1 MGILG
6 CEYAYISENPDLIAV
21 FRNCV
26 VQYVKNTTCA
36 SGTKV
41 SWVAAQRELLVHAYS
56 WLLYHFDQGEAHKI
70 HRSLI
75 VHSLFWL
82 AFAKSFDDRSKPRRI
97 PFNPVIW
104 RDNIR
109 GGLTT
114 MKAIGDPMDKADRL
128 FSTLGALFDNVCLQR
143 LAVGEPCRPDY
154 KKQEDEIVQ
163 HLGKLSRD
171 KQHDAFPLPTSIPK
185 PIFVLE
191 PSHRWWTEMPGAPRG
206 VLMTRRAQ
214 VPPEELESDD
224 ESETE
229 AVAPDSTDTEMY
241 QATERSLLITHDSQA
256 LKVQNV
262 ARIQCQA
269 KAEARSSVQAQFY
282 EVVDQD
288 IRHVCLK
295 RESEERDSEPKCW
308 PSPQYR
314 P

>member
-6 CEYAYISENPDLIAV
+6 CEYAYISDNTDLIAV
-21 FRNCV
+21 FHNCV
-26 VQYVKNTTCA
+26 AQYVKNTTCD

-41 SWVAAQRELLVHAYS
+41 SWAATQRELLVHTYS
-56 WLLYHFDQGEAHKI
+56 WLLYHFDQGEMHKI
-70 HRSLI
+70 HQSLI

-82 AFAKSFDDRSKPRRI
+82 AFAKSCDDRSKPGRI
-97 PFNPVIW
+97 RFNPVIW

-109 GGLTT
+109 SGLTV

-128 FSTLGALFDNVCLQR
+128 FSTLIALFDDVRLQR

-171 KQHDAFPLPTSIPK
+171 KQHDTFPLPASIPK

-206 VLMTRRAQ
+206 VLMTRGVQ

-224 ESETE
+224 ESEEE

-241 QATERSLLITHDSQA
+241 QVTE
-256 LKVQNV
+256 
-262 ARIQCQA
+262 
-269 KAEARSSVQAQFY
+269 
-282 EVVDQD
+282 
-288 IRHVCLK
+288 
-295 RESEERDSEPKCW
+295 
-308 PSPQYR
+308 
-314 P
+314 

>member
-1 MGILG
+1 M
-6 CEYAYISENPDLIAV
+6 
-21 FRNCV
+21 
-26 VQYVKNTTCA
+26 
-36 SGTKV
+36 
-41 SWVAAQRELLVHAYS
+41 AAQCELLVHAYS

-82 AFAKSFDDRSKPRRI
+82 AFAKSCDDRSKPGRI

-109 GGLTT
+109 SGLTT

-128 FSTLGALFDNVCLQR
+128 FSTLGALFDDVRLQR
-143 LAVGEPCRPDY
+143 LAVGKPCRPDY

-171 KQHDAFPLPTSIPK
+171 KQHDAFPLPASIPK

-214 VPPEELESDD
+214 APPEELESDD
-224 ESETE
+224 ESEVE
-229 AVAPDSTDTEMY
+229 AVVPDSTDTEMY
-241 QATERSLLITHDSQA
+241 QATERSLLITHDQT
-256 LKVQNV
+256 
-262 ARIQCQA
+262 
-269 KAEARSSVQAQFY
+269 
-282 EVVDQD
+282 
-288 IRHVCLK
+288 
-295 RESEERDSEPKCW
+295 
-308 PSPQYR
+308 SPQGSECGQNPTHDR
-314 P
+314 SRSPE